1 MDKPDVQLGDLEGEL
16 VERVIGCVDSNSP
29 IGIRSEAVLEAVKDY
44 REKVESGLWEGWDL
58 AQAFNFDQAK
68 TTFEDRKGHL
78 DRLYKDF
85 YRAVG
90 AYNRER
96 EREGKPEHKFDC
108 PEAEAA
114 QPDNKAKPV
123 VVSKEE

>member
-1 MDKPDVQLGDLEGEL
+1 MDKPVVELGDLEGEL
-16 VERVIGCVDSNSP
+16 VDTLFGSTP
-29 IGIRSEAVLEAVKDY
+29 PKGALEAIQNY

-114 QPDNKAKPV
+114 EAEKIKPNKKAKPT
-123 VVSKEE
+123 E